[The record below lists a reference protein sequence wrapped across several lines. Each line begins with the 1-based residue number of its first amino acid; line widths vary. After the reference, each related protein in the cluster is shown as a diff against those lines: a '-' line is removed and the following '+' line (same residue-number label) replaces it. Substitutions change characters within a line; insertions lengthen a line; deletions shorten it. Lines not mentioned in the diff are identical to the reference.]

1 MSMSDPIADMLT
13 RIRNANTAK
22 HDTVEI
28 PASKMKK
35 AIADILLSEGYVQ
48 AVDIIEDGKFETIKI
63 TLKYGA
69 DKNEK
74 IITGLKRISKP
85 GLRVY
90 ASKDELPRVLGGLG
104 TAIISTNKGV
114 LTDKEDGL
122 SEEDAVA
129 DMDAPNDVVDQILAD
144 MPLTKLVKEKIKPS
158 HRLKAWEIILLILG
172 SPIWAPL
179 LLTAIVLVI
188 AMAVVILA
196 LLLSF
201 YAIVLSMAVAG
212 IGGLLGVIPFFVTQ
226 NVPAALFMLG
236 AAFAGIGLAILFI
249 VAVKPV
255 TIGIFKLYKASVN
268 GIKRMFVK
276 ER

>member
-1 MSMSDPIADMLT
+1 MTKQEYLSAIRGKIRKMPAD
-13 RIRNANTAK
+13 
-22 HDTVEI
+22 
-28 PASKMKK
+28 
-35 AIADILLSEGYVQ
+35 DINKFMDYYSEMI
-48 AVDIIEDGKFETIKI
+48 DD
-63 TLKYGA
+63 
-69 DKNEK
+69 
-74 IITGLKRISKP
+74 RM
-85 GLRVY
+85 
-90 ASKDELPRVLGGLG
+90 
-104 TAIISTNKGV
+104 
-114 LTDKEDGL
+114 EDGL

-129 DMDAPNDVVDQILAD
+129 DMDAPDDVVDQILAD

-212 IGGLLGVIPFFVTQ
+212 IGGLLGVIPLTDALYSLKMPIVTGFTATM
-226 NVPAALFMLG
+226 NRIASPIPAN
-236 AAFAGIGLAILFI
+236 AAPSMKRAAGTFC
-249 VAVKPV
+249 V
-255 TIGIFKLYKASVN
+255 TKN

>member
-1 MSMSDPIADMLT
+1 MIDDRM
-13 RIRNANTAK
+13 
-22 HDTVEI
+22 
-28 PASKMKK
+28 
-35 AIADILLSEGYVQ
+35 
-48 AVDIIEDGKFETIKI
+48 
-63 TLKYGA
+63 
-69 DKNEK
+69 
-74 IITGLKRISKP
+74 
-85 GLRVY
+85 
-90 ASKDELPRVLGGLG
+90 
-104 TAIISTNKGV
+104 
-114 LTDKEDGL
+114 EDGL

-129 DMDAPNDVVDQILAD
+129 DMDAPDDVVDQILAD

-179 LLTAIVLVI
+179 LLTAIVI

>member
-1 MSMSDPIADMLT
+1 MDIQLKRGMLDVCVLAAIKDEDSYRYQIIKDMKPFVILPMQ
-13 RIRNANTAK
+13 AK
-22 HDTVEI
+22 HE
-28 PASKMKK
+28 SRNLKK
-35 AIADILLSEGYVQ
+35 NGKNLNLYIVLLSERRMTMTKQEYLSAIRGKIRKMP
-48 AVDIIEDGKFETIKI
+48 ADDINKFIDYYSEMI
-63 TLKYGA
+63 
-69 DKNEK
+69 DD
-74 IITGLKRISKP
+74 RM
-85 GLRVY
+85 
-90 ASKDELPRVLGGLG
+90 
-104 TAIISTNKGV
+104 
-114 LTDKEDGL
+114 EDGL
-122 SEEDAVA
+122 SEEEAVA
-129 DMDAPNDVVDQILAD
+129 DMDAPDDVVDQILAD

-179 LLTAIVLVI
+179 LLIVLVI

-201 YAIVLSMAVAG
+201 YVIVLSMAVAG
-212 IGGLLGVIPFFVTQ
+212 IAGLLGVIPFFVTQ

>member
-1 MSMSDPIADMLT
+1 MTKQEYLSAIRGKIRKMPAD
-13 RIRNANTAK
+13 
-22 HDTVEI
+22 
-28 PASKMKK
+28 
-35 AIADILLSEGYVQ
+35 DIDKFMDYYSEMI
-48 AVDIIEDGKFETIKI
+48 DD
-63 TLKYGA
+63 
-69 DKNEK
+69 
-74 IITGLKRISKP
+74 RM
-85 GLRVY
+85 
-90 ASKDELPRVLGGLG
+90 
-104 TAIISTNKGV
+104 
-114 LTDKEDGL
+114 EDGL
-122 SEEDAVA
+122 SEDEADVALDAVA
-129 DMDAPNDVVDQILAD
+129 DMDAPDDVVDQILAD

-179 LLTAIVLVI
+179 LLTAIVLI
-188 AMAVVILA
+188 ITMAVVILA

-212 IGGLLGVIPFFVTQ
+212 IGGLLGVIPFFITQ

-236 AAFAGIGLAILFI
+236 AAFAGIGLAILFV

-255 TIGIFKLYKASVN
+255 TIGIFKLYKASIN

>member
-1 MSMSDPIADMLT
+1 MTKQEYLSAIRGKIRKMPAD
-13 RIRNANTAK
+13 
-22 HDTVEI
+22 
-28 PASKMKK
+28 
-35 AIADILLSEGYVQ
+35 DIN
-48 AVDIIEDGKFETIKI
+48 KFMD
-63 TLKYGA
+63 YY
-69 DKNEK
+69 NEM
-74 IITGLKRISKP
+74 IDDRM
-85 GLRVY
+85 
-90 ASKDELPRVLGGLG
+90 
-104 TAIISTNKGV
+104 
-114 LTDKEDGL
+114 EDGL

-129 DMDAPNDVVDQILAD
+129 DMDGPDDVVDQILAD

-201 YAIVLSMAVAG
+201 YVIVLSMAVAG

>member
-1 MSMSDPIADMLT
+1 MTKQEYLSAIRGKIRKMPAD
-13 RIRNANTAK
+13 
-22 HDTVEI
+22 
-28 PASKMKK
+28 
-35 AIADILLSEGYVQ
+35 DINKFMDYYSEMI
-48 AVDIIEDGKFETIKI
+48 DD
-63 TLKYGA
+63 
-69 DKNEK
+69 
-74 IITGLKRISKP
+74 RM
-85 GLRVY
+85 
-90 ASKDELPRVLGGLG
+90 
-104 TAIISTNKGV
+104 
-114 LTDKEDGL
+114 EDGL

-129 DMDAPNDVVDQILAD
+129 DMDAPDDVVDQILAD

-212 IGGLLGVIPFFVTQ
+212 IGGLLGVIVTQ

>member
-1 MSMSDPIADMLT
+1 MTKQEYLSAIRGKIRKMPAD
-13 RIRNANTAK
+13 
-22 HDTVEI
+22 
-28 PASKMKK
+28 
-35 AIADILLSEGYVQ
+35 DIDKFMDYYSEMI
-48 AVDIIEDGKFETIKI
+48 DD
-63 TLKYGA
+63 
-69 DKNEK
+69 
-74 IITGLKRISKP
+74 RM
-85 GLRVY
+85 
-90 ASKDELPRVLGGLG
+90 
-104 TAIISTNKGV
+104 
-114 LTDKEDGL
+114 EDGL

-129 DMDAPNDVVDQILAD
+129 DMDAPDDVVDQILAD

-172 SPIWAPL
+172 SPICAPL
-179 LLTAIVLVI
+179 LLTAIVLI
-188 AMAVVILA
+188 ITMAVVILA

-212 IGGLLGVIPFFVTQ
+212 IGGLLGVIPFFITQ

-255 TIGIFKLYKASVN
+255 TIGIFKLYKASIN